1 MILSSPCTCTCSLYV
16 YTTIFM
22 ALSMCILRSLW
33 LSLCVYYDLYTYT
46 MISIFLLWSLW
57 CGSIIIFLS
66 LSSWMVPTRTKF
78 SKMKTTRNHIPL
90 TDQQQKT
97 KTIFSVLYLELKY
110 YIFMLYNLCKFVF
123 QCSRWWWPSC
133 VSFVSARRK

>member
-1 MILSSPCTCTCSLYV
+1 MYLY
-16 YTTIFM
+16 M
-22 ALSMCILRSLW
+22 
-33 LSLCVYYDLYTYT
+33 LSLCVYYDLYGSLYVYT
-46 MISIFLLWSLW
+46 TISMALSMCLLWSLYVYYDLFFLLWSLW

-123 QCSRWWWPSC
+123 QCLIWWWPSC

>member
-123 QCSRWWWPSC
+123 QCLIWWWPSC

>member
-57 CGSIIIFLS
+57 CGSIIVFLS

-123 QCSRWWWPSC
+123 QCLIWWWPSC